1 MRRLTTILIL
11 AISLTLGT
19 TGGRAA
25 LPLTA
30 GNPDCVH
37 QPVADGCD
45 HARHRAKPVPMACG
59 ALVCC
64 ATLTVLPADLPTSA
78 RSDPGLRLSKILPPR
93 LAHRTAI
100 SATDPPIPRH

>member
-1 MRRLTTILIL
+1 MHRLATILIV

-19 TGGRAA
+19 MGGQAA
-25 LPLTA
+25 PLLTA
-30 GNPDCVH
+30 GNHDCVH

-45 HARHRAKPVPMACG
+45 HVRHRAKPVPMACG
-59 ALVCC
+59 ALACC
-64 ATLTVLPADLPTSA
+64 AALTVLPAGLPTSA

-93 LAHRTAI
+93 LMHRIAI